1 MARGKSTKKLLLDAS
16 RAALFAGIEI
26 HNKPNIAYRYP
37 TATIL
42 IVNAWELALKA
53 YVYQYIGKKKIY
65 EADGKHTIT
74 LSKALTLVRD
84 HVNATEKNKKFMAI
98 AENIFQ
104 LNEYRCSNIHF
115 AEGALDPVVFMLL
128 AKAVINYDAFVK
140 IYFNKDITKEDNLII
155 LPIGL
160 KLPFDPIDY
169 LKQDFAG
176 AQNDFVNAV
185 IQSIRKLDGAGVEDS
200 IVVGFSLITDKV
212 KNIKNADIIAALT
225 NEEGAVPLQRAIR
238 YTDDPNAPEMRVKP
252 NLPPLR
258 YADLKEKLKEKKP
271 TIKFGTVF
279 YTALKIIKANKNYC
293 QSNYLDPDNKSSTK
307 KDFYTLEAADALIA
321 EYERLEATP

>member
-1 MARGKSTKKLLLDAS
+1 MARGKSTKRLLLDAS
-16 RAALFAGIEI
+16 QAALFAGIEI

-65 EADGKHTIT
+65 EADGKHTIP
-74 LSKALTLVRD
+74 LSKALALVRD
-84 HVNATEKNKKFMAI
+84 HVNAAEKNKKFMAVS
-98 AENIFQ
+98 ENIFQ

-128 AKAVINYDAFVK
+128 AKAVLNYDAFVK
-140 IYFNKDITKEDNLII
+140 KYFNKDISKEDNLII

-169 LKQDFAG
+169 LKQSFAG

-185 IQSIRKLDGAGVEDS
+185 IQSIRELDGAGVEDS

-212 KNIKNADIIAALT
+212 KNVKNADILAALT

-238 YTDDPNAPEMRVKP
+238 YTDDPNAPEMRVRP

-258 YADLKEKLKEKKP
+258 YADLQAKLKEKKP
-271 TIKFGTVF
+271 TIKFGKVF
-279 YTALKIIKANKNYC
+279 YAALKIIKANKNYC
-293 QSNYLDPDNKSSTK
+293 QSNYLDPENKSSTK
-307 KDFYTLEAADALIA
+307 KDFYTHEAVDALLT
-321 EYERLEATP
+321 EYESLEATL